1 MDDKV
6 IIKAI
11 KRSSCKEIENSVYK
25 FEEDLELMQLLDVAD
40 GSRDGSVEEEKLEAQ
55 AGHHAMMGRRR
66 RAHHDVNAH
75 QDGQGV
81 EGLRRVRA
89 HYDVL
94 R

>member
-55 AGHHAMMGRRR
+55 AGHHAMADGSETTSASRRQCAPRWARRR
-66 RAHHDVNAH
+66 KVPTRTST
-75 QDGQGV
+75 
-81 EGLRRVRA
+81 L
-89 HYDVL
+89 
-94 R
+94 